1 MISALRK
8 SVGIP
13 AALAAGAVA
22 MALLSA
28 APAAAQ
34 DADAVTEALRK
45 GDLAEAKAQLGQ
57 AVKRNPADYDAVFSY
72 ASTLPPKEALKLADS
87 VSRAAKLPG
96 WVKARGLRFSG
107 DHLFLKEDYKK
118 AADAYLQASL
128 LDNGSPMYKHLYA
141 LSIAMDGQTEMAR
154 VIWNSIALDKNNELS
169 GEASRLLALLPKPV
183 VTDTGAVKLPVIA
196 PVNPQTNTPKQPAAT
211 PVVTDTGMVKL
222 PIVAPVNPQTN
233 TPKQPTVT
241 PVVTDTGMVKLP
253 VVAPVNQQTNTPKQ
267 PAATTVVTD
276 TGMVKL
282 PVVAPVNRQTNPV
295 KVDSVKTPPKPVA
308 AVASPTPVNLPV
320 APVNQQINPVK
331 ADSVKTPPKPVATVT
346 PATPVSPPAAL
357 VNQQTNPVKADSV
370 KAPPKPTGPAFT
382 IQVGAFASK
391 DNADNLVKRLTGK
404 YDDITVSTTGIGDQT
419 LYRVRVGT
427 FQKKEDATAFADKL
441 IIEAGLSARVT
452 EK

>member
-222 PIVAPVNPQTN
+222 P
-233 TPKQPTVT
+233 
-241 PVVTDTGMVKLP
+241 